1 MKICGIDAS
10 TKKTGISLLED
21 GKLIEYRLLDYS
33 REKDLDKR
41 MREMCLSINNVLDY
55 YNPNL
60 ILCEDV
66 WLSINPNTAKTL
78 ARLGGAIYMWAV
90 LKNKDFKY
98 LISSNWRAVIGLKTG
113 KIKRDELKKEA
124 IKKVKT
130 DYGIDVTD
138 DIAEAILIGAS
149 GFVEQDEED
158 LFE

>member
-10 TKKTGISLLED
+10 TKKTGIALLED
-21 GKLIEYRLLDYS
+21 GKLIDYRLLDFS

-41 MREMCLSINNVLDY
+41 MREMCLGINDLLNY

-66 WLSINPNTAKTL
+66 WLSANPDTAKTL
-78 ARLGGAIYMWAV
+78 ARLGGAIYMWAI
-90 LKNKDFKY
+90 LNNKDFKY
-98 LISSNWRAVIGLKTG
+98 LIPSNWRAIVGLKTG
-113 KIKRDELKKEA
+113 KIKREELKKMA
-124 IKKVKT
+124 IKKVKS
-130 DYGIDVTD
+130 DYGLDVTD

-149 GFVEQDEED
+149 GFIEQEN